1 MFGRYLNQPKLIL
14 ELFLINYI
22 NNRRISTTFIKHRI
36 ISYES
41 QLKFSVD
48 AKFLTIQNKRYTIT
62 RNSHS
67 FLFSRQERNIIEA
80 AAFGAS
86 QAIKLVANV
95 AVNLVAF
102 IALVEFLN
110 QTLIWLGNRAGME
123 KPGDELTFQVKF
135 CECGPYLSFGLIFI
149 DQI

>member
-1 MFGRYLNQPKLIL
+1 M
-14 ELFLINYI
+14 
-22 NNRRISTTFIKHRI
+22 
-36 ISYES
+36 
-41 QLKFSVD
+41 D

-67 FLFSRQERNIIEA
+67 CLFSRQERNIIEA

-135 CECGPYLSFGLIFI
+135 CECDPYLSFGLIFI
-149 DQI
+149 DHI

>member
-1 MFGRYLNQPKLIL
+1 M
-14 ELFLINYI
+14 
-22 NNRRISTTFIKHRI
+22 
-36 ISYES
+36 
-41 QLKFSVD
+41 D

-67 FLFSRQERNIIEA
+67 CLFSRQERNIIEA

-110 QTLIWLGNRAGME
+110 QTLIWLGNGAGME
-123 KPGDELTFQVKF
+123 KPGDELTFQVKS
-135 CECGPYLSFGLIFI
+135 CECCPYLSFGLMFDLFFNGIWSDLTFRF
-149 DQI
+149 